1 MPSRLR
7 LEQEE
12 PRSTNTITPANEATA
27 AGGPRYDA
35 ETQQKIIA
43 LASRLQQE
51 RDQTL
56 TAEQLAAAGSEVG
69 LEPAFV
75 REAVARLDA
84 AQERETLPRPI
95 TARTTTQAT
104 VRRRQ
109 RSERAAVL
117 PAKHIRSRLIGL
129 AWAVFFG
136 VFFGE
141 ANRDPVSAL
150 VVPGLAA
157 VTAWQGGVLGG
168 KRSGFWAGAALV
180 FVMLFVARAVGFPFM
195 PDFAPLVLLMAA
207 GGLTGALGAFVAQKR
222 APQREAEEETVAD
235 AVPGEM
241 NRAALLDQ
249 MFALQR
255 QLAGQ
260 KRRAAFLSVDVVGSS
275 QIKQAARTT
284 GDELA
289 VKHAFGQYHRWVE
302 GIVATHGGRV
312 QAAAGDGVMCLFEAG
327 TGENAAAPEARAI
340 RAARDLQTRL
350 AAFNASQGSHL
361 SAPLRIR
368 CGVSAGEVAIE
379 AGAPVGHLQSVVI
392 DRAAAL
398 QKRAAPGD
406 IVVDEASA
414 VAALTELGALGPLN
428 AEGSNG
434 DAPAFSWRAAADPE
448 PGGATGT
455 QGKRSGL

>member
-1 MPSRLR
+1 MSSRLR
-7 LEQEE
+7 LEPEE
-12 PRSTNTITPANEATA
+12 TRSAKTA
-27 AGGPRYDA
+27 ADSAVAADSPRYDA

-56 TAEQLAAAGSEVG
+56 TAEQIAAAGSEVG

-75 REAVARLDA
+75 QEAVARLETVQAEERSRTVAYTA
-84 AQERETLPRPI
+84 AY
-95 TARTTTQAT
+95 TATPTT

-109 RSERAAVL
+109 RSDRVVR
-117 PAKHIRSRLIGL
+117 PAKHIRSRLIAAG
-129 AWAVFFG
+129 WAVFLG
-136 VFFGE
+136 FFLSQALSE
-141 ANRDPVSAL
+141 PTAAL
-150 VVPGLAA
+150 VVPALIAL
-157 VTAWQGGVLGG
+157 TAWQGGVLGG
-168 KRSGFWAGAALV
+168 KRNGFWTGAFLTVLTLMVSAIFDLRMIPFVPFV
-180 FVMLFVARAVGFPFM
+180 FLA
-195 PDFAPLVLLMAA
+195 AA
-207 GGLTGALGAFVAQKR
+207 GGLTGAAGAFVAQW
-222 APQREAEEETVAD
+222 RERRGVVDETDEENTQSIPA
-235 AVPGEM
+235 APGEM

-255 QLAGQ
+255 QLAAQ

-289 VKHAFGQYHRWVE
+289 VEHAFGQYHRWVE

-312 QAAAGDGVMCLFEAG
+312 QAAAGDGVMCLFEGAAG
-327 TGENAAAPEARAI
+327 AENTAPETQAA

-350 AAFNASQGSHL
+350 AAFNASQGGHL

-379 AGAPVGHLQSVVI
+379 AGVPVGHLQSAVI

-428 AEGSNG
+428 REGSG
-434 DAPAFSWRAAADPE
+434 GEAPAFSWRASAGPE
-448 PGGATGT
+448 PSSGG
-455 QGKRSGL
+455 SGG